1 MIRLSTKSQ
10 YGVRAMYEIACGYP
24 NMPVSAPF
32 ISEKQDVPV
41 PFLEQILTKLRKS
54 GIIKSIKGPG
64 GGYLLNMS
72 PEKITIW
79 HIVEQLDGPM
89 AITSCLDPK
98 KGCVRIDNC
107 VTHLLW
113 KSLGNHL
120 REFLSSISVNDLVD
134 GIVLEKI
141 GLKGSLTQSKGL
153 RPVQKDLAIY

>member
-24 NMPVSAPF
+24 DRPVSAPL

-41 PFLEQILTKLRKS
+41 PFLEQILTKLRKA
-54 GIIKSIKGPG
+54 GIIKSVKGPG
-64 GGYLLNMS
+64 GGYLLNGS
-72 PEKITIW
+72 PESITIW
-79 HIVEQLDGPM
+79 DIVEQLDGPM
-89 AITSCLDPK
+89 AITSCLDPQ

-120 REFLSSISVNDLVD
+120 KDFLSTISVNDLVN
-134 GIVLEKI
+134 GVILEKI
-141 GLKGSLTQSKGL
+141 GLEKAG
-153 RPVQKDLAIY
+153 